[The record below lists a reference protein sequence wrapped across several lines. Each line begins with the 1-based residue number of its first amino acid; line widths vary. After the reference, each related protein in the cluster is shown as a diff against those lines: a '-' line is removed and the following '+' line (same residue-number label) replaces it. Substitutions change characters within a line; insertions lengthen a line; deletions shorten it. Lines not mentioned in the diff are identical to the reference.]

1 MAVDFIMSC
10 FSTNGV
16 STSNSIPDYFEDFL
30 IKNPHLPVQFIPQK
44 YKSLYFSP
52 HRNFIDKLV
61 LLRFSFYEKIQTS
74 RAVCAQ
80 DKGGSKSIY
89 SILAIPSLMLDIGL
103 NAVVF
108 TCKLMYRLPLISA
121 IGVNLLYKK
130 ITQGKN
136 FEDSSSIAIESVF
149 HTLLNI
155 DGILS
160 SFEMITLTFNAIFL
174 NKDPFSTGRV
184 SWVQMEMPL
193 ALFRKEDG
201 TFTTA
206 FSKARYSSAWKNHSD
221 EKIYELL
228 KETCPKFRYS
238 VDKDMIRVY
247 EKVGSREFIDLVASL
262 KKKESY

>member
-1 MAVDFIMSC
+1 MAVDFIMNC
-10 FSTNGV
+10 FSTNFV
-16 STSNSIPDYFEDFL
+16 NSSNSIQDYFEDFS

-44 YKSLYFSP
+44 YN
-52 HRNFIDKLV
+52 RNFIDKLF
-61 LLRFSFYEKIQTS
+61 LLRFSFYEKILTS
-74 RAVCAQ
+74 RALCTQ
-80 DKGGSKSIY
+80 DQGHRKFIY
-89 SILAIPSLMLDIGL
+89 SIIAIPSLMLDIAL

-108 TCKLMYRLPLISA
+108 NSKQIYRLPLIKA

-136 FEDSSSIAIESVF
+136 FEYSSSIESVF
-149 HTLLNI
+149 HTLINVV
-155 DGILS
+155 GVVS

-174 NKDPFSTGRV
+174 NKDPFSTGRK
-184 SWVQMEMPL
+184 SWLSMEMPL
-193 ALFRKEDG
+193 ALFWKGDG
-201 TFTTA
+201 TYTIA
-206 FSKARYSSAWKNHSD
+206 FSKARYSSVWKNHSD

-247 EKVGSREFIDLVASL
+247 EKVGSGEFIGLVASL